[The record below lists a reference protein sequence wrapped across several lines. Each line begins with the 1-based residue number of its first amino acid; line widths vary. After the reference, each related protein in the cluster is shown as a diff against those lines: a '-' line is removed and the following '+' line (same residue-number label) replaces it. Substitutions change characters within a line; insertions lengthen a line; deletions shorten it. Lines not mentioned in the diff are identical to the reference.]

1 MPRAFKRGVGLFGQ
15 AASAGHCS
23 LSFFTGNAIM
33 ASFFMVL
40 SRHLLRDMLGDEARP
55 ADAALRRD
63 ISSTDPRDGDERL
76 RLMLRLEQCRLEK
89 GGLC

>member
-1 MPRAFKRGVGLFGQ
+1 
-15 AASAGHCS
+15 
-23 LSFFTGNAIM
+23 M

-55 ADAALRRD
+55 ADAALGRL
-63 ISSTDPRDGDERL
+63 SFPTDPREGDERL

-89 GGLC
+89 GGIC